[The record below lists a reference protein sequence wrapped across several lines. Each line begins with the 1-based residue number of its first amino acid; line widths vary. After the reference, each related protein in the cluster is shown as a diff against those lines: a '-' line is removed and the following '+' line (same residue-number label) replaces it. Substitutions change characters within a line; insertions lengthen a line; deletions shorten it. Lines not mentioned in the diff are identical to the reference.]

1 MPRGHDVHARAE
13 RRIRQDHTDT
23 ASAEFEH
30 QLLSDG
36 VWEDVLEVV
45 LAHQITR
52 WTSDGSET
60 KNVLRERET
69 IMWVRMG
76 NTYGSV
82 GTLR

>member
-1 MPRGHDVHARAE
+1 
-13 RRIRQDHTDT
+13 
-23 ASAEFEH
+23 
-30 QLLSDG
+30 
-36 VWEDVLEVV
+36 V

-69 IMWVRMG
+69 IMWVRKG

-82 GTLR
+82 GTLC